1 MHANY
6 IEYYTRLLEA
16 NVEGHFAIASGRH
29 NLAIFLIQKYVFDI
43 GKTDTKNGWYAI
55 DYCSNNLFS
64 DKYSI
69 PTENDDL
76 LCVMISKAN
85 VDQLLIQNNKEIEL
99 TGYIENS
106 KSIQQL
112 FSCGM
117 KKDNGNVYLSTTD
130 KQGRNI
136 RILL

>member
-16 NVEGHFAIASGRH
+16 NVEGMTLLHFAIASGRH

-43 GKTDTKNGWYAI
+43 GKTDTKNGRNAI

-85 VDQLLIQNNKEIEL
+85 VDQLLIQNNKDKQRKPYS
-99 TGYIENS
+99 T
-106 KSIQQL
+106 L
-112 FSCGM
+112 FSFQNY
-117 KKDNGNVYLSTTD
+117 DF
-130 KQGRNI
+130 
-136 RILL
+136 